1 MRLTPSDTDKF
12 RLLAIGLI
20 VAVTIISTLSGLLL
34 GKQTSERIR
43 DELRERS
50 QTMAAAL
57 DTDEIIQLQGKASDA
72 DLPAYEALKER
83 LAAIKHANPDTR
95 SIYLMGRQD
104 DRVFFFVDSETTD
117 SPDYSP
123 AATWYDD
130 ATEANIA
137 MFDNGKPVVEGPA
150 SDSYGTFISGL
161 APIFR
166 PNSNEVVA
174 VVGLDVAATTYW
186 RDILLQAAIPLLTGL
201 SIILIIVVFESVRR
215 RNRQLLAVQSEL
227 VSVASHELRNPITGI
242 RWAAESLQKMT
253 ADEKLRPMIH
263 AIYGSAV
270 RLEDSTDDILE
281 LSHAM
286 TRTSLTLV
294 PTDMSKLLQEV
305 LDVQS
310 LSAQKRGVKLE
321 LDTTWPAELQVTC
334 DADKMKRVLH
344 NVISNAIKYTREN
357 TIVTVAYDGDERYH
371 HIRIS
376 DEGIGI
382 PADEQSKV
390 FSGFYRASNA
400 KAAKIKGT
408 GFGLYLVR
416 IVLEQHGGK
425 VSFDSTQDKG
435 TTFDLALPKQ

>member
-1 MRLTPSDTDKF
+1 
-12 RLLAIGLI
+12 
-20 VAVTIISTLSGLLL
+20 VL
-34 GKQTSERIR
+34 GQQANERIR
-43 DELRERS
+43 NELSERS

-57 DTDEIIQLQGKASDA
+57 DTEEILQLQGKSSDA
-72 DLPAYEALKER
+72 DLPVYDALKQR
-83 LAAIKHANPDTR
+83 LAAIKNANPDVR
-95 SIYLMGRQD
+95 SIYLMGKQD
-104 DRVFFFVDSETTD
+104 DRVFFFVDSEPAD
-117 SPDYSP
+117 SEDYSP

-130 ATEANIA
+130 ATEENIA
-137 MFDNGKPVVEGPA
+137 MFDNGRPVVEGPV

-161 APIFR
+161 APIFK
-166 PNSNEVVA
+166 PGTSEVAA
-174 VVGLDVAATTYW
+174 VIGLDVAATTYW
-186 RDILLQAAIPLLTGL
+186 RDILLEAAIPVLTGL
-201 SIILIIVVFESVRR
+201 SIVLIIVVFESVRR
-215 RNRQLLAVQSEL
+215 RNRQLLVVQSEL

-286 TRTSLTLV
+286 TRTALSMTQ
-294 PTDMSKLLQEV
+294 TDMSQLMQEV

-310 LSAQKRGVKLE
+310 LSAQKRGVTLE
-321 LDTTWPAELQVTC
+321 LDGTWPAELLVKC

-357 TIVTVAYDGDERYH
+357 TKVTVAYDGDEHYH

-425 VSFDSTQDKG
+425 VSFDSIQDKG